1 MSDKWST
8 GLFDCTSD
16 MESCC
21 MTCGGNPGMAY
32 AQVNR
37 IVYGTRTCPRPFFF
51 HDYDSESR

>member
-21 MTCGGNPGMAY
+21 LVCCTPYGVPY
-32 AQVNR
+32 AQANR
-37 IVYGTRTCPRPFFF
+37 IVYGT
-51 HDYDSESR
+51 SA